1 MIRKE
6 NIKEDGDLKICSV
19 TPDIQD
25 FDVNIKA
32 WKPDCMKNQEIHWC
46 LERSYSKKGQQF

>member
-32 WKPDCMKNQEIHWC
+32 
-46 LERSYSKKGQQF
+46 